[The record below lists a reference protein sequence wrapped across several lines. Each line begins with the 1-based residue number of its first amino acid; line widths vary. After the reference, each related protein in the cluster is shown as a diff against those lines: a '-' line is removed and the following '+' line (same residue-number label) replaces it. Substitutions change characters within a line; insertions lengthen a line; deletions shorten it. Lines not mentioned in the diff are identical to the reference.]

1 MEDEISFFFQY
12 GMVFAVLGSEVDL
25 VVKNDLQI
33 TNFSPKD
40 CFSCLYHMLV
50 YLNINSTYC

>member
-25 VVKNDLQI
+25 IVKNDLQI

-40 CFSCLYHMLV
+40 CFSCLYLYV
-50 YLNINSTYC
+50 SIFKY